1 MKKSQKNTI
10 FNAIFLIFLAV
21 FTGCKSTQSE
31 KATAITLDR
40 YETVEDE
47 PFYSQNYSTF
57 FEKKLAN
64 GIPVIIKKSVNQK
77 SAGFRIIIE
86 SDANSTNIKKNGLEQ
101 ITLELM
107 KHGSKK
113 YSDLYI
119 SSLEYTDQAVFTY
132 STKNDWCEYGFTC
145 PKEKIKNVLEVFT
158 ESFLIPVLDENVF
171 NEIIEE
177 KEKILQ
183 NEEISPNYCLLK
195 DVYMELAKSD
205 VYFAPK
211 RYTAR
216 SEIFYSDV
224 KKCHENFLNGKRIK
238 IIATGNFN
246 DDEVKTLYSQITEN
260 FSGIAS
266 YNFKKK
272 YPKLESIDFASMTEK
287 VKYSKFEY
295 FNSAHVLGVYNI
307 PRPCSDEYL
316 KYAILSL
323 YLDDMFY
330 SELKEKNNMVQDIG
344 TGNIMGYTNLGVISV
359 YNVLSLK
366 NMSREVYEYV
376 IENLKVEQSQKKIDG
391 YKRIYTSFVL
401 SSELSV
407 SKTLDQMAT
416 GLIYTGDAKDYIS
429 RPFKISKITAEDFMK
444 SFETTLGRGILWFM
458 TNFQ

>member
-1 MKKSQKNTI
+1 MTFS
-10 FNAIFLIFLAV
+10 A
-21 FTGCKSTQSE
+21 GCKSSGLE

-40 YETVEDE
+40 YETLEDE
-47 PFYSQNYSTF
+47 PFYSQNYNSF
-57 FEKKLAN
+57 FEKKLSN

-77 SAGFRIIIE
+77 SAGFRILIE
-86 SDANSTNIKKNGLEQ
+86 SDENSTNIKKNGLEE

-113 YSDLYI
+113 YSELYI

-145 PKEKIKNVLEVFT
+145 PKEKIKSVLEVFA
-158 ESFLIPVLDENVF
+158 ESFLIPALDEEKF
-171 NEIIEE
+171 NEILEE

-183 NEEISPNYCLLK
+183 YEEISPNYCLLK
-195 DVYMELAKSD
+195 DVYMELSKSD
-205 VYFAPK
+205 IYFAPK

-224 KKCHENFLNGKRIK
+224 KKCHEAFLNGRRLK

-246 DDEVKTLYSQITEN
+246 DDEVKSLYSQITED
-260 FSGIAS
+260 FESIAS
-266 YNFKKK
+266 YRFSKK
-272 YPKLESIDFASMTEK
+272 YPKYDSVDFASMTEK
-287 VKYSKFEY
+287 VRYTKSDF
-295 FNSAHVLGVYNI
+295 FNTSHVLGVFNI

-316 KYAILSL
+316 KYALLSL

-330 SELKEKNNMVQDIG
+330 SELKEKSNMVQDIG
-344 TGNIMGYTNLGVISV
+344 TGNIMGYANLGIISV

-366 NMSREVYEYV
+366 NMSREVYDYV
-376 IENLKVEQSQKKIDG
+376 IENLKIEQSQKKIDN

-407 SKTLDQMAT
+407 SKTLDQMASS
-416 GLIYTGDAKDYIS
+416 LIYCGDAKEYIM
-429 RPFKISKITAEDFMK
+429 RPYKISKITAEDFML
-444 SFETTLGRGILWFM
+444 SFEATIGKGVLWFM
-458 TNFQ
+458 TNF